1 MKDNPSKGTVAKG
14 TIRRGAAGK
23 KDNKWDG
30 EKWVAISASSR
41 TGAMNKNRATKG
53 EMGNMGNRP
62 GERAKAEAIKS
73 ASDAGERSASR
84 KAAAKVSVKRTGA
97 MNKNRASRGAMGR

>member
-62 GERAKAEAIKS
+62 GERAKAKAIKS
-73 ASDAGERSASR
+73 ASDADKR